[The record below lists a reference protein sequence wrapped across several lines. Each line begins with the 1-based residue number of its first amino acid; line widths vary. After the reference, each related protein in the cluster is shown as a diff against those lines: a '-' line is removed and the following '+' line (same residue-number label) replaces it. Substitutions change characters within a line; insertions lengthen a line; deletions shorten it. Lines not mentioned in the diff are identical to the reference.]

1 MQLPGQ
7 PAPSVRTLKD
17 FHMEQTP
24 VLAVRDTGFQH
35 SLAAGA
41 YQLHYRAA
49 RSFQLAALVA

>member
-1 MQLPGQ
+1 
-7 PAPSVRTLKD
+7 
-17 FHMEQTP
+17 MEQTP